1 MEVLYNGLELTSHNS
16 YYRLGSNGLICNEQV
31 PLTKLEV
38 EKAILLIKIINN
50 TINYLNQNYTVNLS
64 ELQSGSVVKLLKVL
78 ATCFGFDRTSG
89 ELVETIGSPYLL
101 TGINLVRIRS
111 INPESTYSDKRYYF
125 CGINLGTNKKE
136 YGFQHLLG
144 FYDYSLK
151 KLKAI
156 EEITRSCYL
165 GDNYTHK
172 LIRNYIVTNLGIKS
186 ELRSPYY
193 DIMRAISDYRIIQ

>member
-1 MEVLYNGLELTSHNS
+1 MEVFYNGLELTSHNS
-16 YYRLGSNGLICNEQV
+16 YYQFDSNGLICNEQV

-64 ELQSGSVVKLLKVL
+64 ELQSGSVVKCLTSS
-78 ATCFGFDRTSG
+78 ATCFGFYRTSG
-89 ELVETIGSPYLL
+89 ELAETMGPPFLL

-125 CGINLGTNKKE
+125 HGINLGDNKKE

-151 KLKAI
+151 KLKVI
-156 EEITRSCYL
+156 EEITRSCYI
-165 GDNYTHK
+165 GDTYTHT
-172 LIRNYIVTNLGIKS
+172 LIRNKLGNKSKLGTYYLHIVEAMSG
-186 ELRSPYY
+186 
-193 DIMRAISDYRIIQ
+193 YRIIQ